1 MKILYIGSE
10 RTDAQAVATALRG
23 VEQGVTVS
31 WASRLEHA
39 AKWLDENR
47 DLAALVVEAQTNGG
61 SWPSVLKH
69 VRGLAMHPAVVVI
82 VPEGTGPPFESLH
95 PAADLYIARN
105 DSLSR
110 DLPIVVTHA
119 IARARGDQPL
129 LGLERAARI
138 DLEEKLAYATAAL
151 QDAEQRHREAVA
163 AADKQLAERQ
173 AQYEIGMA
181 RSAATWDMVDEQLR
195 AAAIEVERARQ
206 HHASAAADVDRLSRR
221 ELELSSQLAEAGA
234 THSALKRQLA
244 DVETAVEAAT
254 ARAEHERL
262 AAAEQLAERQREL
275 MAQIAQEVDKR
286 HSVEDWLAQSVSAL
300 DDAEKRLASAIAEA
314 AAQSCELEAAL
325 SLARQN
331 VESKAA
337 DVERLT
343 KREADLS
350 SLLADVTTSRT
361 DLERRLAATD
371 AAFEDAGKRA
381 TRERLAA
388 SKKAA
393 AREAELDGQIRQER
407 ATRAT
412 LEQAIADADAALRDG
427 QQRHNAALSTAASEL
442 AERQARFDRELS
454 QTAADR
460 DRLTQQLSDA
470 EVVLDHV
477 RRDHQSTAADLER
490 LTQHEADLTSQL
502 AEVKAARHTLELQ
515 LTDAITHAAAREA
528 ELDGQIR
535 QERALRVTLEQTIA
549 DGVVALRDAHA
560 ALRDA
565 QDRHDAALATAAN
578 ELAARQVR
586 FDRELSQTA
595 ADRDRVTQRLN
606 ETEVAVDQVRRD
618 YQLAA
623 ADVERL
629 TQREADLTCELAE
642 VKAARHAFELQLAD
656 AASAIRDASAREA
669 ELAERIQQASAM
681 RVTLEQTIANGVI
694 ALRDAHAALRDAQ
707 QRHDAALTTAANAL
721 AEHQARF
728 DRELSQTAADRDR
741 LTQQLSDAE
750 VALDHLR
757 RDQQST
763 AADVERLTQ
772 READLTCELAEVKTA
787 RHTLELQLA
796 DAASAIRDAS
806 AREAELD
813 GQITQERATRATLEQ
828 TIADAD
834 ATLRDALQAHDVAL
848 TTAANELAA
857 RQARFDRELSQT
869 AADRDRLTQ
878 RLSDAE
884 VALDQEL
891 GDHQSTVANVE
902 RLTQREA
909 DLTGELAAATAARHT
924 LELQLIDAASTI
936 ADANERTARERAEA
950 ADRQADLEARLA
962 QEIAA
967 RNTLDQT
974 LAESRSTALDAE
986 RSLREEADAL
996 RARALEHEAQVEVR
1010 FAQEQLEHETRLA
1023 EMQECNRALALE
1035 RDTLRQLLQT
1045 MQAQADQVP
1054 QLEGQLDESRAE
1066 SHRLFEQAGL
1076 AMFRCTPDGA
1086 LTHANRA
1093 CTTLVGRR
1101 TVDELHGVHFAAAVF
1116 EAPTVLSWLIE
1127 RCLTTRAKESIET
1140 TWRRRDGRRL
1150 FVRLSARL
1158 SASDVIEVVAE
1169 DLTRVRVLEE
1179 RLGEAHRMEAVGRL
1193 ASEVAVTC
1201 GNLLSDI
1208 HQKGL
1213 EWLVTAS
1220 GDADFR
1226 QQGQLLLDEV
1236 RRATDFVRQL
1246 AASGDEQIRTPSLV
1260 DLNTLIR
1267 DLEPVLKR
1275 VAGGDVDIQ
1284 LRDTSSSLNVDV
1296 GTERVERLLV
1306 NLASYGRQRMP
1317 FGGRLQIELG
1327 RVVVDRRFAAK
1338 HPNVR
1343 LGLHALIT
1351 ITEIK
1356 RAARADG
1363 VPQLREGAT
1372 THHSHGRAVQKPG
1385 IDFATLQGLVS
1396 ESGGHLWMKVQPLGD
1411 MVAKIRLPLLSPHDQ
1426 TLPRTRTARGD
1437 RERPT
1442 TRWFQS

>member
-1 MKILYIGSE
+1 M
-10 RTDAQAVATALRG
+10 
-23 VEQGVTVS
+23 
-31 WASRLEHA
+31 
-39 AKWLDENR
+39 
-47 DLAALVVEAQTNGG
+47 
-61 SWPSVLKH
+61 
-69 VRGLAMHPAVVVI
+69 
-82 VPEGTGPPFESLH
+82 
-95 PAADLYIARN
+95 
-105 DSLSR
+105 
-110 DLPIVVTHA
+110 
-119 IARARGDQPL
+119 
-129 LGLERAARI
+129 
-138 DLEEKLAYATAAL
+138 
-151 QDAEQRHREAVA
+151 A

-173 AQYEIGMA
+173 AEYEIGMA

-221 ELELSSQLAEAGA
+221 ESELSSQLAEAGA
-234 THSALKRQLA
+234 THSVLEHRLA
-244 DVETAVEAAT
+244 DAETAVEAAT
-254 ARAEHERL
+254 ARAEHERF

-275 MAQIAQEVDKR
+275 TAQIAQEVEKR
-286 HSVEDWLAQSVSAL
+286 HSAEDWLAQSVSAL
-300 DDAEKRLASAIAEA
+300 DDAEKRHASAIMDA
-314 AAQSCELEAAL
+314 AAQSRELEAAL
-325 SLARQN
+325 RLARQE

-343 KREADLS
+343 KRETDLS
-350 SLLADVTTSRT
+350 SLLADVTTIRT

-393 AREAELDGQIRQER
+393 VREAELDGQIRQER

-412 LEQAIADADAALRDG
+412 LEQTIADADAALRDAH
-427 QQRHNAALSTAASEL
+427 QRHNAALTTAANEL

-470 EVVLDHV
+470 EVVLEHV
-477 RRDHQSTAADLER
+477 RRDHQSTTADLER
-490 LTQHEADLTSQL
+490 LMQREAEVTSQL
-502 AEVKAARHTLELQ
+502 ADVKAARHTLELQ
-515 LTDAITHAAAREA
+515 LTDAIRNASAREA

-565 QDRHDAALATAAN
+565 QQRHDAALTTAAN
-578 ELAARQVR
+578 ELAERQAR

-595 ADRDRVTQRLN
+595 ADRDRLTRRVN
-606 ETEVAVDQVRRD
+606 EAEVAVDQERRD
-618 YQLAA
+618 HQLAA

-642 VKAARHAFELQLAD
+642 VKAARHVFELQLAD

-669 ELAERIQQASAM
+669 ELDGEIRQERATRAA
-681 RVTLEQTIANGVI
+681 LEQTIAH
-694 ALRDAHAALRDAQ
+694 ADAALRDAQ
-707 QRHDAALTTAANAL
+707 ERHDVALATAADEL
-721 AEHQARF
+721 AARQTRF

-741 LTQQLSDAE
+741 LTQQLSDAG
-750 VALDHLR
+750 VALDHMR

-763 AADVERLTQ
+763 AADVERLTR

-796 DAASAIRDAS
+796 DAASAIRVAS

-869 AADRDRLTQ
+869 AADRDRLTL

-884 VALDQEL
+884 VALDRER
-891 GDHQSTVANVE
+891 GDHRSTVANVE
-902 RLTQREA
+902 RLAQREA
-909 DLTGELAAATAARHT
+909 ALTCELAEAKAARHT
-924 LELQLIDAASTI
+924 LELQLSDAASTI

-967 RNTLDQT
+967 RDTLDQT
-974 LAESRSTALDAE
+974 LAESRSTALDAQ

-1035 RDTLRQLLQT
+1035 RDTLRQSLQT
-1045 MQAQADQVP
+1045 MQAQADLVP
-1054 QLEGQLDESRAE
+1054 RLHEQLDESRAE

-1101 TVDELHGVHFAAAVF
+1101 TVDELHGVHFVGAVF

-1127 RCLTTRAKESIET
+1127 RCVSTRAKESIET
-1140 TWRRRDGRRL
+1140 TWRRKDGRRL

-1158 SASDVIEVVAE
+1158 SAPDEIEIVAE

-1193 ASEVAVTC
+1193 ASEIAVTC

-1208 HQKGL
+1208 HQQGVK
-1213 EWLVTAS
+1213 WLATAN
-1220 GDADFR
+1220 GDADSR
-1226 QQGQLLLDEV
+1226 QHGELLLDEV
-1236 RRATDFVRQL
+1236 RRAAGFVRQL
-1246 AASGDEQIRTPSLV
+1246 AVSGDEQTRTPMLV

-1275 VAGGDVDIQ
+1275 VAGGDVDIR

-1351 ITEIK
+1351 MTEIK

-1363 VPQLREGAT
+1363 LSQPRDGAT
-1372 THHSHGRAVQKPG
+1372 THNSPGRVAPKPG

-1426 TLPRTRTARGD
+1426 TLPRTPTPRGG
-1437 RERPT
+1437 RERQT